1 MGTCP
6 NRTNRPTVNELHERS
21 EKAFT
26 AKQAYN
32 IQLVEA
38 WKAGKLK
45 SPRLIAEA
53 QALCPQSTK

>member
-6 NRTNRPTVNELHERS
+6 KRTDRPTVKELHERS
-21 EKAFT
+21 DKAF
-26 AKQAYN
+26 AAQQAYN
-32 IQLVEA
+32 TQLVEA

-53 QALCPQSTK
+53 QVLCPKPTK

>member
-6 NRTNRPTVNELHERS
+6 KRTDRPTVKELHERS
-21 EKAFT
+21 DKAFS
-26 AKQAYN
+26 AQQAYN
-32 IQLVEA
+32 TQLGEA

-53 QALCPQSTK
+53 QAFCSQPTK

>member
-6 NRTNRPTVNELHERS
+6 KRIDRPTVKELHERS
-21 EKAFT
+21 DKAF
-26 AKQAYN
+26 AAQQAYN
-32 IQLVEA
+32 TQLVEA

-53 QALCPQSTK
+53 QALCPQPAK

>member
-6 NRTNRPTVNELHERS
+6 KRTNRPTVNELHERS
-21 EKAFT
+21 DKAFA
-26 AKQAYN
+26 AKQVYN
-32 IQLVEA
+32 NQLIEA

-53 QALCPQSTK
+53 QALCPQPTK

>member
-6 NRTNRPTVNELHERS
+6 KRTDRPTIKELHERS
-21 EKAFT
+21 DKAF
-26 AKQAYN
+26 AAQQSYN
-32 IQLVEA
+32 TQLVEA

-53 QALCPQSTK
+53 QALCPKPAK

>member
-6 NRTNRPTVNELHERS
+6 KRTDRPTVNELRERS
-21 EKAFT
+21 DKASS
-26 AKQAYN
+26 AQQVYN
-32 IQLVEA
+32 NQLVEA

-45 SPRLIAEA
+45 SPHLIAEA